1 MEIPSIFDLVVDI
14 SEPFG
19 PMNAGTDTILTV
31 TVRNNGNAQDGV
43 AEVDVRDDCPLLT
56 TDSGLDALLSGNIE
70 SGRAKDADLKVT
82 ASESHPKRHC
92 DITVS
97 VTSKRN
103 GASGA
108 SEDEVRVTVEPPP
121 TEDQGS
127 GGQNNVV
134 SETDDSIESNLSAPG
149 LGVLSIGLLAALA
162 YSNRIED

>member
-19 PMNAGTDTILTV
+19 PMNAGTETILTV

-43 AEVDVRDDCPLLT
+43 PSGRRDDCPLLT

-70 SGRAKDADLKVT
+70 SGRAKDADLRLLHQKAT
-82 ASESHPKRHC
+82 ERHC

-103 GASGA
+103 GATGT
-108 SEDEVRVTVEPPP
+108 SEDEVRVTVEPPQLEIRALEGRI
-121 TEDQGS
+121 TM
-127 GGQNNVV
+127 
-134 SETDDSIESNLSAPG
+134 SAK
-149 LGVLSIGLLAALA
+149 
-162 YSNRIED
+162 RMTR